1 MSEKRERGGSLQK
14 VPAIHRGA
22 PSGVLFLKR
31 TLALSAAQDEDG
43 SPNPPISGFL
53 GRYKKMTGRVDS
65 AKPRST

>member
-1 MSEKRERGGSLQK
+1 MIAL
-14 VPAIHRGA
+14 PLAFF
-22 PSGVLFLKR
+22 FLKR